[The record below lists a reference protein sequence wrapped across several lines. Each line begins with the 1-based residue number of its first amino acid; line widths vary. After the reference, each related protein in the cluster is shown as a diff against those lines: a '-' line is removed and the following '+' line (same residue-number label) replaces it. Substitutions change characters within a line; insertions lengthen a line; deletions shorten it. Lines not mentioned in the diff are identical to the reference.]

1 MSRLAKKPIQIPQG
15 VTVQREG
22 GLWVFKGPKGE
33 VRKSFSALVSIT
45 EGDGALSITLAGN
58 KRGLALAI
66 LGTTAA
72 LVKNALLGVSAGF
85 EKKLEIEGIGY
96 KVQPDGAGLTFA
108 LGFSHPVKFS
118 APAGVVFK
126 VEKNLITV
134 SGADKE
140 QVGKVAADIRALKE
154 PEPYKGK
161 GIHYVGEVI
170 RRKAGK
176 KAVGTGA

>member
-1 MSRLAKKPIQIPQG
+1 MSRLAKKPIQIPAG
-15 VTVQREG
+15 VTAKRDG
-22 GLWVFKGPKGE
+22 NSWVFKGPKGE
-33 VRKSFSALVSIT
+33 VKKSFSPLVSIA
-45 EGDGALSITLAGN
+45 EGDGVLSITLASNSKGA
-58 KRGLALAI
+58 RAI

-72 LVKNALLGVSAGF
+72 LVKNALTGVSVGF

-96 KVQPDGAGLTFA
+96 KVQLDGAGLTFA
-108 LGFSHPVKFS
+108 LGFSHPVKFL
-118 APAGVVFK
+118 APTGVAFK

-140 QVGKVAADIRALKE
+140 QVGKVAADVRALKE

>member
-1 MSRLAKKPIQIPQG
+1 MSRLAKKPIQIPAG
-15 VTVQREG
+15 VTAKREG
-22 GLWVFKGPKGE
+22 NSWVFKGPKGE
-33 VRKSFSALVSIT
+33 VKKSFSSLVSIA
-45 EGDGALSITLAGN
+45 EGDGVLSITLVGN
-58 KRGLALAI
+58 HKGARAI

-72 LVKNALLGVSAGF
+72 LVKNALMGVSVGF
-85 EKKLEIEGIGY
+85 EKKLELEGIGY

-118 APAGVVFK
+118 AQAGVTFK

-140 QVGKVAADIRALKE
+140 QVGKVAADVRALKE